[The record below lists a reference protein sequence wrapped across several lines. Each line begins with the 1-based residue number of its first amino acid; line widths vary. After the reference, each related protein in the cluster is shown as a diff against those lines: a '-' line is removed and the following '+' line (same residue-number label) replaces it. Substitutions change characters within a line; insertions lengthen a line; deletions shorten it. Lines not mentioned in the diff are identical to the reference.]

1 VGPRTV
7 PVSAELVRLY
17 ADYLHGEYGELD
29 SDYVFVNLWGEPHG
43 LPAADT
49 VASVVPSGRRCAASG
64 PSGEVVGQ
72 LGSGG
77 DQAQSLAGETR
88 CAAGR

>member
-43 LPAADT
+43 
-49 VASVVPSGRRCAASG
+49 
-64 PSGEVVGQ
+64 
-72 LGSGG
+72 
-77 DQAQSLAGETR
+77 TR
-88 CAAGR
+88 